1 MTEKRSSITFE
12 DIMRRIEQRQYAPVY
27 ILMGDESY
35 YIDQITDAIAN
46 SVLKPEEQ
54 DFNQTI
60 LFGADVTAA
69 QVVDIAKG
77 YPMMSSHRVVIV
89 KEAQNVKSLDAL
101 EKYLV
106 NPMST
111 TILVWCHKNGLIDK
125 RKKVVAKAE
134 SVGIVF
140 ESKKKRDYEL
150 NTFINKYL
158 KAKNVQID
166 AKSSDMIVEHVGA
179 DLSRLVSELD
189 KIILSL
195 DDKNRIITPEMVE
208 QKIGIS
214 KEFNTFELRSA
225 IINKD
230 VYKANLIIN
239 YFEKNPKS
247 GSIYAFLP
255 LLFSYFQNLMI
266 AYYAPNRSNEADVA
280 RFLELK
286 SSWAAKD
293 YILGMR
299 NYSGVKAMQIIE
311 KIREVDA
318 KSKGLDNPNTSADE
332 LMKEL
337 LFFILH

>member
-1 MTEKRSSITFE
+1 MTEKKSSIPFE

-35 YIDQITDAIAN
+35 YIDQIADAIAN

-166 AKSSDMIVEHVGA
+166 AKSSDMIAEHVGA

>member
-1 MTEKRSSITFE
+1 MTEKKSSIPFE

-166 AKSSDMIVEHVGA
+166 AKSSDMIAEHVGA

-255 LLFSYFQNLMI
+255 LLFSFFQNLMI

>member
-1 MTEKRSSITFE
+1 MTEKKSSIPFE

-150 NTFINKYL
+150 NTFVNKYL

-166 AKSSDMIVEHVGA
+166 AKSSDMIAEHVGA

>member
-1 MTEKRSSITFE
+1 MTEKKSSITFE

-35 YIDQITDAIAN
+35 YIDQIADAIAN

-150 NTFINKYL
+150 NTFIKKYL
-158 KAKNVQID
+158 KTKSVQID
-166 AKSSDMIVEHVGA
+166 AKSSDMIAEHVGA

>member
-1 MTEKRSSITFE
+1 MTEKKSSITFE
-12 DIMRRIEQRQYAPVY
+12 DIMRRVEQRQYAPVY

-46 SVLKPEEQ
+46 TVLKPEEQ

-106 NPMST
+106 NPMPT

-166 AKSSDMIVEHVGA
+166 AKSSDMIAEHVGA

>member
-1 MTEKRSSITFE
+1 MTEKKSSIPFE

-166 AKSSDMIVEHVGA
+166 AKSSDMIAEHVGA

-255 LLFSYFQNLMI
+255 LLFSFFQNLMI
-266 AYYAPNRSNEADVA
+266 AYYAPNRSNETDVA

>member
-1 MTEKRSSITFE
+1 MTEKKSSITFE

-35 YIDQITDAIAN
+35 YIDQIADAIAN

-158 KAKNVQID
+158 KEKNVQID
-166 AKSSDMIVEHVGA
+166 AKSSDMIAEHVGA

>member
-1 MTEKRSSITFE
+1 MTEKKSSITFE

-35 YIDQITDAIAN
+35 YIDQIADAIAN

-158 KAKNVQID
+158 KDKHVQID

>member
-1 MTEKRSSITFE
+1 MTEKKSPITFE

-166 AKSSDMIVEHVGA
+166 AKSSDMIAEHVGA

-255 LLFSYFQNLMI
+255 LLFSFFQNLMI

>member
-1 MTEKRSSITFE
+1 MTEKKSSITFE

-166 AKSSDMIVEHVGA
+166 AKSSDMIAEHVGA

>member
-1 MTEKRSSITFE
+1 
-12 DIMRRIEQRQYAPVY
+12 
-27 ILMGDESY
+27 
-35 YIDQITDAIAN
+35 
-46 SVLKPEEQ
+46 
-54 DFNQTI
+54 
-60 LFGADVTAA
+60 
-69 QVVDIAKG
+69 
-77 YPMMSSHRVVIV
+77 
-89 KEAQNVKSLDAL
+89 
-101 EKYLV
+101 
-106 NPMST
+106 
-111 TILVWCHKNGLIDK
+111 
-125 RKKVVAKAE
+125 
-134 SVGIVF
+134 
-140 ESKKKRDYEL
+140 
-150 NTFINKYL
+150 
-158 KAKNVQID
+158 
-166 AKSSDMIVEHVGA
+166 
-179 DLSRLVSELD
+179 
-189 KIILSL
+189 
-195 DDKNRIITPEMVE
+195 MVE

-318 KSKGLDNPNTSADE
+318 KSKGLDNPNTSTDE
-332 LMKEL
+332 LMRSFCSSFYTK
-337 LFFILH
+337 IG

>member
-1 MTEKRSSITFE
+1 MTEKKSSIPFE

-106 NPMST
+106 NPMPT
-111 TILVWCHKNGLIDK
+111 TILVWCYKNGLIDK

-166 AKSSDMIVEHVGA
+166 AKSSDMIAEHVGA

>member
-1 MTEKRSSITFE
+1 MTEKKSSITFE

-35 YIDQITDAIAN
+35 YIDQIADAIAN

-106 NPMST
+106 NPMPK

-158 KAKNVQID
+158 KGKHVQID

>member
-1 MTEKRSSITFE
+1 M
-12 DIMRRIEQRQYAPVY
+12 
-27 ILMGDESY
+27 
-35 YIDQITDAIAN
+35 
-46 SVLKPEEQ
+46 
-54 DFNQTI
+54 
-60 LFGADVTAA
+60 
-69 QVVDIAKG
+69 
-77 YPMMSSHRVVIV
+77 
-89 KEAQNVKSLDAL
+89 
-101 EKYLV
+101 
-106 NPMST
+106 
-111 TILVWCHKNGLIDK
+111 
-125 RKKVVAKAE
+125 
-134 SVGIVF
+134 
-140 ESKKKRDYEL
+140 
-150 NTFINKYL
+150 
-158 KAKNVQID
+158 QID

>member
-1 MTEKRSSITFE
+1 MTEKKSSIPFE

-35 YIDQITDAIAN
+35 YIDQIADAIAN

-106 NPMST
+106 NPMPT
-111 TILVWCHKNGLIDK
+111 TILVWCYKNGLIDK

-166 AKSSDMIVEHVGA
+166 AKSSDMIAEHVGA

-239 YFEKNPKS
+239 YFEN
-247 GSIYAFLP
+247 
-255 LLFSYFQNLMI
+255 N
-266 AYYAPNRSNEADVA
+266 
-280 RFLELK
+280 
-286 SSWAAKD
+286 
-293 YILGMR
+293 
-299 NYSGVKAMQIIE
+299 
-311 KIREVDA
+311 
-318 KSKGLDNPNTSADE
+318 
-332 LMKEL
+332 
-337 LFFILH
+337 

>member
-1 MTEKRSSITFE
+1 MTEKKSSITFE

-35 YIDQITDAIAN
+35 YIDQIADAIAN

-106 NPMST
+106 NPMLT

-158 KAKNVQID
+158 KVKHVQID

-214 KEFNTFELRSA
+214 KEFNTFELRST

>member
-1 MTEKRSSITFE
+1 MTEKKSSITFE
-12 DIMRRIEQRQYAPVY
+12 DIMRRIEERQYAPVY

-35 YIDQITDAIAN
+35 YIDQIADAIAN

-106 NPMST
+106 NPMPI

-166 AKSSDMIVEHVGA
+166 AKSSDMIAEHVGA

>member
-1 MTEKRSSITFE
+1 MTEKKSSITFE

-35 YIDQITDAIAN
+35 YIDQIADAIAN

-106 NPMST
+106 NPMPK

-158 KAKNVQID
+158 KCKYVQID

>member
-1 MTEKRSSITFE
+1 MTEKKSSITFE

-46 SVLKPEEQ
+46 TVLKPEEQ

-106 NPMST
+106 NPMLT

-166 AKSSDMIVEHVGA
+166 AKSSDMIAEHVGA

>member
-1 MTEKRSSITFE
+1 MTEKKSPITFE

-150 NTFINKYL
+150 NTFIDKYL

-166 AKSSDMIVEHVGA
+166 AKSSDMIAEHVGA

-255 LLFSYFQNLMI
+255 LLFSFFQNLMI

>member
-1 MTEKRSSITFE
+1 MTEKKSSITFE

>member
-1 MTEKRSSITFE
+1 MTEKKSPITFE
-12 DIMRRIEQRQYAPVY
+12 DIIRRIEQRQYAPVY

-35 YIDQITDAIAN
+35 YIDQIADAIAN

-106 NPMST
+106 NPMPK

-150 NTFINKYL
+150 NTFINIYL
-158 KAKNVQID
+158 KGKHVQID

>member
-1 MTEKRSSITFE
+1 MTEKKSPITFE

-35 YIDQITDAIAN
+35 YIDQIADAIAN

-166 AKSSDMIVEHVGA
+166 AKSSDMIAEHVGA

-293 YILGMR
+293 YIFGMR

>member
-1 MTEKRSSITFE
+1 MTEKKSSITFE

-35 YIDQITDAIAN
+35 YIDQIADDIAN

-166 AKSSDMIVEHVGA
+166 AKSSDMIAEHVGA

>member
-1 MTEKRSSITFE
+1 MTEKKSSITFE

-35 YIDQITDAIAN
+35 YIDQIADAIAN

-134 SVGIVF
+134 SIGIVF

-166 AKSSDMIVEHVGA
+166 AKSSDMIAEHVGA

>member
-1 MTEKRSSITFE
+1 MTEKKSPITFE

-35 YIDQITDAIAN
+35 YIDQIADAIAN

-158 KAKNVQID
+158 KDKHVQID

>member
-35 YIDQITDAIAN
+35 YIDQIADAIAN

-106 NPMST
+106 NPMPK

-166 AKSSDMIVEHVGA
+166 AKSSDMIAEHVGA

-195 DDKNRIITPEMVE
+195 DNQNRIITPEMVE

>member
-1 MTEKRSSITFE
+1 MTEKKSSITFE
-12 DIMRRIEQRQYAPVY
+12 DIMRRIEQRQYVPVY

-106 NPMST
+106 NPMSS

-125 RKKVVAKAE
+125 RKKVVSKAE

-158 KAKNVQID
+158 KEKNVQID
-166 AKSSDMIVEHVGA
+166 AKSSDMIAEHVGA

-195 DDKNRIITPEMVE
+195 DNQNRMITPEMVE

-266 AYYAPNRSNEADVA
+266 AYYTPNRNNEADVA

>member
-1 MTEKRSSITFE
+1 MTEKKNSITFE
-12 DIMRRIEQRQYAPVY
+12 DIMRRIEQRQYVPVY

-77 YPMMSSHRVVIV
+77 YPMMSSYRVVIV

-106 NPMST
+106 NPMSS

-125 RKKVVAKAE
+125 RKKVVSKAE

-158 KAKNVQID
+158 KEKNVQID
-166 AKSSDMIVEHVGA
+166 AKSSDMIAEHVGA

-195 DDKNRIITPEMVE
+195 DNQNRMITPEMVE

-266 AYYAPNRSNEADVA
+266 AYYTPNRNNEADVA

>member
-1 MTEKRSSITFE
+1 MTEKKSSITFE

-35 YIDQITDAIAN
+35 YIDQIADAIAN

-166 AKSSDMIVEHVGA
+166 AKSSDMIAEHVGA

>member
-1 MTEKRSSITFE
+1 MTEKKSSITFE

-35 YIDQITDAIAN
+35 YIDQIADAIAN

-106 NPMST
+106 NPMPK

-166 AKSSDMIVEHVGA
+166 AKSSDMIAEHVGA